1 MSRPADAAR
10 SLHRGALALAA
21 GTVGLAALLS
31 FVAVP
36 AVAATPSPAPAESW
50 AAELAVDGGDDR
62 GVELVDGAVRLAAA
76 GDRSGELVL
85 SPRRTRGVIDRVAGD
100 ATADVPSGSSV
111 VVEARGL
118 RTDGSWGPW
127 ITLPRG
133 ETATLGSP
141 TTELSVRVLLRR
153 AADGASPV
161 LRGLWLTTSAAPP
174 SSTPT
179 STRTTTTPRT
189 TTPTTSAQ
197 PTTTTTTAQPTTT
210 TSSVEPTTTT
220 TSAQPTTTTTTAR
233 PTTTT
238 TTTAQPTTTTT
249 SARPTTTT
257 TAEPATTTVEPTT
270 TTEPTSTTTTTT
282 TTTSRPA
289 DPTCTTTPGRRTP
302 PHRDPTCTTTPTS
315 APTAAPGLLPGGLVP
330 GLPLPS
336 LPLPTARAVPD
347 AAQPAAPDSWWGSRL
362 VDWLG
367 HAF

>member
-118 RTDGSWGPW
+118 RSDGTWGPW

-179 STRTTTTPRT
+179 STRTTTT
-189 TTPTTSAQ
+189 TPTTTTTTTSAEPTTTTTTAE

-210 TSSVEPTTTT
+210 TTTAAPTTTT
-220 TSAQPTTTTTTAR
+220 TSAAP
-233 PTTTT
+233 TT
-238 TTTAQPTTTTT
+238 TTTAQPTTTT
-249 SARPTTTT
+249 SVEPTTTT
-257 TAEPATTTVEPTT
+257 TSAEPTT
-270 TTEPTSTTTTTT
+270 TTTTSEPTTTTEPTSTEPTSTTTTTT
-282 TTTSRPA
+282 TTRPS

-302 PHRDPTCTTTPTS
+302 PRHDPTCTT
-315 APTAAPGLLPGGLVP
+315 APTPAPGLIPGGLVP

-336 LPLPTARAVPD
+336 LPLPTARVVPG
-347 AAQPAAPDSWWGSRL
+347 AAQPPAPDSWWGSRL